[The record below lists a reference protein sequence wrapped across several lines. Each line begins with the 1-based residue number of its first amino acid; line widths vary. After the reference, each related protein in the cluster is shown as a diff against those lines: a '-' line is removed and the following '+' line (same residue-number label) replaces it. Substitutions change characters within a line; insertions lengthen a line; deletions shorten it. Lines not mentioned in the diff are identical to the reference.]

1 MEPYKTSEK
10 MFDYLVDNLE
20 RVELKKIEEL
30 LFECKI
36 IGVELA
42 AESVDEEK
50 TVEGI
55 FLYLE
60 RPDGSR
66 FVLNCSAFLWDE
78 KWKVYD
84 PPTTLLLDK
93 AEFPKEVM

>member
-1 MEPYKTSEK
+1 MEPYKTSDK
-10 MFDYLVDNLE
+10 MFAYLVDHLKSVN
-20 RVELKKIEEL
+20 LKKIEKEL
-30 LFECKI
+30 SGCKI
-36 IGVELA
+36 IGAELSG
-42 AESVDEEK
+42 ENVDEEK
-50 TVEGI
+50 SVDGI

-60 RPDGSR
+60 RLDGSR